1 MKTDIE
7 IAQSIELK
15 PITDV
20 VKKLGIQFDDLELYG
35 KYKAKLTFDKIQAVQ
50 KEEPGKLILV
60 TAINPTPAGEGK
72 STITIGLADAL
83 NKIGKQTMIAIRE
96 PSLGPVMGIKGGA
109 AGGGYAQVLPMEDIN
124 LHFTGDMHAITTA
137 NNALSAL
144 IDNHL
149 HQGNELGIDQ
159 RRIIWKRVV
168 DLNDRALRHV
178 SVGLGGPLNGIP
190 REDGFDITVASE
202 IMAIL
207 CLATDIED
215 LKGRLANIV
224 IGYRYDR
231 SPVYVRDLEVE
242 GALALILKDAI
253 KPNLVQTIYG
263 TPAFVHGGPFAN
275 IAHGCN
281 SVLATSTALRLADY
295 VVTEAGFG
303 ADLGAEKFLDI
314 KTPNLPVSPSAVVIV
329 ATIRALKMN
338 GGVAKDALSEE
349 NVEAVRS
356 GFANLERHVENM
368 RKFGVPVVVA
378 INEFVT
384 DTEAEIAALKE
395 LCASI
400 QVPVELASVWAD
412 GADGG
417 LALAETVVETLETS
431 PANYSRLYDNDLS
444 VEEKITKIAQEIYR
458 ADNVVFEKKAKTQ
471 IAQIVKNGWDK
482 LPVCMAKTQYSFSD
496 DPSLL
501 GAPTGFDITIRELV
515 PKTGAGFIVA
525 LTGEVMTM
533 PGLPKRPAALNMGV
547 AEDGTALG
555 LF

>member
-215 LKGRLANIV
+215 LKRRLANIV

-349 NVEAVRS
+349 NVEAVRT

-378 INEFVT
+378 INEFIT

-431 PANYSRLYDNDLS
+431 PADYSRLYDNDLS

-501 GAPTGFDITIRELV
+501 GAPSGFDITIRELV

-533 PGLPKRPAALNMGV
+533 PGLPKRPAALNMDV

>member
-7 IAQSIELK
+7 IAQSVELK

-20 VKKLGIQFDDLELYG
+20 VEKLGIDFNDLELYG
-35 KYKAKLTFDKIQAVQ
+35 KYKAKLTFDKIQEVQ

-83 NKIGKQTMIAIRE
+83 NKVGKQTMIAIRE

-215 LKGRLANIV
+215 LKVRLANIV

-378 INEFVT
+378 INEFIT

-417 LALAETVVETLETS
+417 VALAETVVETLETS
-431 PANYSRLYDNDLS
+431 PANYTRLYDNDLS

-501 GAPTGFDITIRELV
+501 GAPSGFDITIRELV

-533 PGLPKRPAALNMGV
+533 PGLPKRPAALNMDV

>member
-20 VKKLGIQFDDLELYG
+20 VEKLGIQFDDLELYG

-207 CLATDIED
+207 CLATDIKD
-215 LKGRLANIV
+215 LKRRLANIV

-431 PANYSRLYDNDLS
+431 PANYIRLYDNDLS

-482 LPVCMAKTQYSFSD
+482 FPVCMAKTQYSFSD

-501 GAPTGFDITIRELV
+501 GAPSGFDITIRELV

-533 PGLPKRPAALNMGV
+533 PGLPKRPAALNMDV